1 MATKKLRIPVITF
14 KDGLADAVKQRLL
27 ATDSP
32 ARALFQ
38 ANELEFVTLPLP
50 TFPPSQGA
58 QAAAPGAEVDA
69 EEAELVETKWE
80 LTEEQQAVLEQA
92 TVVLGDA
99 HNCAPLLLTP
109 QSGLPKN
116 MQHLLKNVQW
126 VQGTYAG
133 VERYLALREADTPPP
148 QFQLTL
154 AGGIKGLAQY
164 MYVFGWIVTFERKFH
179 EAHAMQKLKV
189 FKPQSLRYRPF
200 QSVTVGILG
209 LGAIGQAIG
218 RLAKLAGFN
227 VLGFKRK
234 LRGDED
240 EAFESCAHRVSTDLE
255 EVLRSADYIVSIL
268 PSTPATK
275 YLLNETNLPLYS
287 EKKPVFINV
296 GRGDVIAEQ
305 TIVDALDNQWFS
317 KVVVDVFEKEPL
329 PDDSQLWDHPKVF
342 MTPHVA
348 AYCFNE
354 DIADV
359 FVPNLDAYIT
369 NHPLQY
375 LVDWTNGY

>member
-1 MATKKLRIPVITF
+1 MAAKLRIPVITF
-14 KDGLADAVKQRLL
+14 KEGLADAVKQRLL

-38 ANELEFVTLPLP
+38 AGRLEFVTLPLP
-50 TFPPSQGA
+50 TFPPSHGVQ
-58 QAAAPGAEVDA
+58 AAPGDKVDA
-69 EEAELVETKWE
+69 EKAELVESKWE
-80 LTEEQQAVLEQA
+80 LTEEQQEVLAQA
-92 TVVLGDA
+92 TIVLGDA

-109 QSGLPKN
+109 EIGLPNN

-133 VERYLALREADTPPP
+133 VEQYLKRRKAGTLPPS
-148 QFQLTL
+148 FQLTR
-154 AGGIKGLAQY
+154 AGGINGLAQ
-164 MYVFGWIVTFERKFH
+164 YVFGWIVTFERKFH
-179 EAHAMQKLKV
+179 DAYAMQKQKV
-189 FKPQSLRYRPF
+189 FAQQTLRYRPF

-227 VLGFKRK
+227 VIGFKRK

-240 EAFESCAHRVSTDLE
+240 EAFKNCAHRVSTDLDD
-255 EVLRSADYIVSIL
+255 VLRISDYIVSIL

-275 YLLNETNLPLYS
+275 YLLTEANLHICS
-287 EKKPVFINV
+287 DKKPVFINV
-296 GRGDVIAEQ
+296 GRGDVISEQ
-305 TIVDALDNQWFS
+305 TIVQALDSHWFS

-329 PDDSQLWDHPKVF
+329 PEDSQLWDHPRVF

-348 AYCFNE
+348 AYCFKE
-354 DIADV
+354 DVADV
-359 FVPNLDAYIT
+359 FVPNLDAYIAGK
-369 NHPLQY
+369 PLQY
-375 LVDWTNGY
+375 LVDWINGY

>member
-1 MATKKLRIPVITF
+1 MPSKLRIPIITF
-14 KDGLADAVKQRLL
+14 KEGLADAVTKRLL

-32 ARALFQ
+32 TRALFQ
-38 ANELEFVTLPLP
+38 AGALEFVTLPLP
-50 TFPPSQGA
+50 TFPPSHGVHA
-58 QAAAPGAEVDA
+58 VAPGAKADV
-69 EEAELVETKWE
+69 EESELVDTKWE
-80 LTEEQQAVLEQA
+80 LTEDQQDVLEQA
-92 TVVLGDA
+92 TIVLGDA

-109 QSGLPKN
+109 KSGLPTH

-133 VERYLALREADTPPP
+133 VERYLKLREAGSPPP
-148 QFQLTL
+148 SFQLTR
-154 AGGIKGLAQY
+154 AGGINGLAQY
-164 MYVFGWIVTFERKFH
+164 VFGWVVTLERKFH
-179 EAHAMQKLKV
+179 DAHEMQQQKR
-189 FKPQSLRYRPF
+189 FQPQLLRYRPF

-218 RLAKLAGFN
+218 RLAKMTGFN

-240 EAFESCAHRVSTDLE
+240 QAFENCAHRVTTEVD
-255 EVLRSADYIVSIL
+255 EVLRSADYIVGIL

-275 YLLNETNLPLYS
+275 YLLNETNLPLCS
-287 EKKPVFINV
+287 EKKPVLINV

-305 TIVDALDNQWFS
+305 TIVDALDNQWLS
-317 KVVVDVFEKEPL
+317 KAVVDVFEKEPL
-329 PDDSQLWDHPKVF
+329 PADSPLWEHPKVF

-354 DIADV
+354 DVADV
-359 FVPNLDAYIT
+359 FVPNLDKFISKQ
-369 NHPLQY
+369 PLQY
-375 LVDWTNGY
+375 VVDWSSGY

>member
-1 MATKKLRIPVITF
+1 MATKLRIPIITF

-38 ANELEFVTLPLP
+38 AGRLEFVTLPLP
-50 TFPPSQGA
+50 TFPPSHGVL
-58 QAAAPGAEVDA
+58 AAAPGAKVHV

-80 LTEEQQAVLEQA
+80 LSKDQQEVLEQA

-99 HNCAPLLLTP
+99 HNCAPLLLAPET
-109 QSGLPKN
+109 GLPKS

-133 VERYLALREADTPPP
+133 VERYLALRDADAPPP
-148 QFQLTL
+148 PFKLTR
-154 AGGIKGLAQY
+154 AGGIDGLAQY
-164 MYVFGWIVTFERKFH
+164 VFGWVITFERKFH
-179 EAHAMQKLKV
+179 EAHAMQQQKL
-189 FKPQSLRYRPF
+189 FEPRSLHYRPF

-240 EAFESCAHRVSTDLE
+240 EKFKSCAHRVSTDLD
-255 EVLRSADYIVSIL
+255 EVLQASDYIVSIL

-275 YLLNETNLPLYS
+275 YLLNETNLPLCS
-287 EKKPVFINV
+287 KKKPVFLNV

-305 TIVDALDNQWFS
+305 TIVMALNNQWFS
-317 KVVVDVFEKEPL
+317 KAVVDVFEKEPL

-354 DIADV
+354 DVADV
-359 FVPNLDAYIT
+359 FVSNLNAYLA
-369 NHPLQY
+369 NKPLQY
-375 LVDWTNGY
+375 LVDWVNGY

>member
-1 MATKKLRIPVITF
+1 M
-14 KDGLADAVKQRLL
+14 
-27 ATDSP
+27 
-32 ARALFQ
+32 
-38 ANELEFVTLPLP
+38 
-50 TFPPSQGA
+50 
-58 QAAAPGAEVDA
+58 
-69 EEAELVETKWE
+69 ETKWE
-80 LTEEQQAVLEQA
+80 LTEEQQEVLERA
-92 TVVLGDA
+92 TIVLGDA
-99 HNCAPLLLTP
+99 HNCAPLLLAPET
-109 QSGLPKN
+109 GLPKN

-133 VERYLALREADTPPP
+133 VERYLALREAGTPPP
-148 QFQLTL
+148 QFQLTR

-164 MYVFGWIVTFERKFH
+164 VFGWIVTLERKFH
-179 EAHAMQKLKV
+179 EAHAMQQKI
-189 FKPQSLRYRPF
+189 FDPRPLRYRPF
-200 QSVTVGILG
+200 QSVTIGILG

-218 RLAKLAGFN
+218 QLAKLAGFN

-234 LRGDED
+234 LRGDEG
-240 EAFESCAHRVSTDLE
+240 EAFKSCAHHVSTDLE

-275 YLLNETNLPLYS
+275 YMLSETNLPLCS

-317 KVVVDVFEKEPL
+317 TAVVHVFEKEPL
-329 PDDSQLWDHPKVF
+329 PDDSKLWDHPKVF

-354 DIADV
+354 DVADV
-359 FVPNLDAYIT
+359 FVPNLDAYIP
-369 NHPLQY
+369 NQPLQY
-375 LVDWTNGY
+375 LVDWVSGY

>member
-1 MATKKLRIPVITF
+1 MAAKLRIPVITF
-14 KDGLADAVKQRLL
+14 KEGLADVVEQRLL

-38 ANELEFVTLPLP
+38 AGGLELVPVALP
-50 TFPPSQGA
+50 TFPQSHGV
-58 QAAAPGAEVDA
+58 QAAAPGDKADA
-69 EEAELVETKWE
+69 QKAALVESTWE
-80 LTEEQQAVLEQA
+80 LTEQQQQVLAQA
-92 TVVLGDA
+92 TIVLGDA

-109 QSGLPKN
+109 ETGLPKS

-133 VERYLALREADTPPP
+133 VEQYLKRLDPDTPPP
-148 QFQLTL
+148 PFQLTR
-154 AGGIKGLAQY
+154 AGGINGLAQY
-164 MYVFGWIVTFERKFH
+164 VFGWVVTLERKFH
-179 EAHAMQKLKV
+179 EARVMQEHKV
-189 FKPQSLRYRPF
+189 FDPPSLRYRPF
-200 QSVTVGILG
+200 QSVTVGVLG

-240 EAFESCAHRVSTDLE
+240 EAFESCAHRVSTDLDD
-255 EVLRSADYIVSIL
+255 VLRTSDYIVSIL

-275 YLLNETNLPLYS
+275 YLLNETNLRACS

-296 GRGDVIAEQ
+296 GRGDVILEQ
-305 TIVDALDNQWFS
+305 TIVQALDNEWFS
-317 KVVVDVFEKEPL
+317 KAVVDVFEKEPL
-329 PDDSQLWDHPKVF
+329 PEASKLWDHPKVF

-354 DIADV
+354 DVADV
-359 FVPNLDAYIT
+359 FVPNLNAYIA
-369 NHPLQY
+369 HKPLQY
-375 LVDWTNGY
+375 LVDWVSGY